1 MIIQR
6 NIPERW
12 KQLSFPSL
20 ALIALTLN
28 WFDIASAF
36 PQISHEYHW
45 DVSQLSSLI
54 AVYIL
59 GFALFHIPAGMIAY
73 RQGVKMVLLEGL
85 FLESIAAILC
95 SCFPGNLLL
104 LIIFRFIAGIGG
116 ALIVGMALSLITS
129 WFRGKELVKAMSLSG
144 AGCFTVGQVLALAS
158 WTFVI
163 QTLGWQLALAL
174 GGVYGLVVFLLC
186 LLYVRVPNEET
197 VQLSAGTF
205 AWNAVG
211 RVVFNKDLWL
221 IGLSFFGVYGAGL
234 TTAQLLITYLAQVY
248 HLSEASGGVFSAVFV
263 IMALPGAAAGAA
275 LGRRVKSIRALFVW
289 PWVILGL
296 SLCLFPFLG
305 LAGVWMMVIVA
316 GAAQQFGFGPWS
328 AIPAYYRDRVRPA
341 DVATAVGVLLTAG
354 GLGGF
359 VIPLIFGAIEAR
371 YGFSVAFVFAGFASI
386 CFAPL
391 GFFARDPLRVD
402 AVNTEVAPTSTM
414 IERVLG

>member
-36 PQISHEYHW
+36 LQLIHEYHW
-45 DVSQLSSLI
+45 DISQLSSLI

-59 GFALFHIPAGMIAY
+59 GFALGHIPAGMLAY
-73 RQGVKMVLLEGL
+73 RQGVKTVLLEGL
-85 FLESIAAILC
+85 LLESIAAILC
-95 SCFPGNLLL
+95 SGFPGNFLQLL
-104 LIIFRFIAGIGG
+104 IFRFIAGLGG

-129 WFRGKELVKAMSLSG
+129 WFRGKELVRAMSLSG
-144 AGCFTVGQVLALAS
+144 AGCFTIGQVLALS
-158 WTFVI
+158 VWTFVI
-163 QTLGWQLALAL
+163 QTLGWRLALAL
-174 GGVYGLVVFLLC
+174 GGVYGLMVFLLC
-186 LLYVRVPNEET
+186 LLYVRVPSEET

-205 AWNAVG
+205 AWKAVG
-211 RVVFNKDLWL
+211 RVVSNRDLWL

-234 TTAQLLITYLAQVY
+234 TTAQLLTTYLAQAY
-248 HLSEASGGVFSAVFV
+248 HLPDASGGVFSAVFV

-275 LGRRVKSIRALFVW
+275 LGRLVKHVRALFVW

-328 AIPAYYRDRVRPA
+328 AVPAYYCDRVRPA
-341 DVATAVGVLLTAG
+341 DVATAVGILLTAG

-359 VIPLIFGAIEAR
+359 VIPLVFGALEAR
-371 YGFSVAFVFAGFASI
+371 YGFAVAFLFAGLASIVFA
-386 CFAPL
+386 PM

-402 AVNTEVAPTSTM
+402 AEYAAIADTSTM
-414 IERVLG
+414 TESIPV